1 MINIPKDLPLLGI
14 YKITSP
20 IGKVYVG
27 QSKNIPQ
34 RFKFYSFYNC
44 KNQIKL
50 YNSFR
55 KYKVEN
61 HFFELIEECDVNQLN
76 EREEYWILKL
86 NSIKKGLNIK
96 NGGNSS
102 PLNEKT
108 KKKISKSL
116 TGIPKSQTHKDN
128 ISSSRKGMKFSTQH
142 KDNMS
147 KSRFRYCIIC
157 LENNKTYKSAH
168 QASKDLNIH
177 PSSIMKV
184 CRGEYKQTKGYTF
197 KFA

>member
-20 IGKVYVG
+20 SGKVYVG

-50 YNSFR
+50 YNSFK

-61 HFFELIEECDVNQLN
+61 HFFELIEECNVDQLN

-86 NSIKKGLNIK
+86 NSIEKGLNIK

-102 PLNEKT
+102 PLNEEI

-116 TGIPKSQTHKDN
+116 IGIPKSQTHKDN
-128 ISSSRKGMKFSTQH
+128 ISSS
-142 KDNMS
+142 
-147 KSRFRYCIIC
+147 
-157 LENNKTYKSAH
+157 
-168 QASKDLNIH
+168 
-177 PSSIMKV
+177 
-184 CRGEYKQTKGYTF
+184 
-197 KFA
+197 